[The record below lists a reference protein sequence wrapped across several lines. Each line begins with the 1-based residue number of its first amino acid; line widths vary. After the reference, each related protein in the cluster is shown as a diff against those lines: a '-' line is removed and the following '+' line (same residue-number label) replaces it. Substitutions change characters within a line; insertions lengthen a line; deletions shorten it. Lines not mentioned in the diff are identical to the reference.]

1 MFSFIKK
8 DERIIDF
15 IARAGGFTDE
25 ADLNALKI
33 IRKTALNSDEL
44 SKIESK
50 NNIENTTNQT
60 DLNKKNIEIT
70 KEVSIPIEWNKLQ
83 KNKNTSSNIL
93 LEPNDNIIIPK
104 KKQTVVVSGNVM
116 FDTEVPYK
124 KGKSLKYYLK
134 NAGGTSNKGW
144 LKKVYVVHA
153 NGSASSSSSFLGFR
167 SYPKILPG
175 SKIIVPEK
183 PEKSK
188 MTTGEIIGISS
199 ILTSLAGILLAVFK

>member
-1 MFSFIKK
+1 M
-8 DERIIDF
+8 
-15 IARAGGFTDE
+15 T
-25 ADLNALKI
+25 
-33 IRKTALNSDEL
+33 
-44 SKIESK
+44 
-50 NNIENTTNQT
+50 
-60 DLNKKNIEIT
+60 
-70 KEVSIPIEWNKLQ
+70 V
-83 KNKNTSSNIL
+83 
-93 LEPNDNIIIPK
+93 PK
-104 KKQTVVVSGNVM
+104 KKQTVIVSGNVM

-134 NAGGTSNKGW
+134 NAGGTSDKGW

-199 ILTSLAGILLAVFK
+199 ILTSLAGLLLAVFK